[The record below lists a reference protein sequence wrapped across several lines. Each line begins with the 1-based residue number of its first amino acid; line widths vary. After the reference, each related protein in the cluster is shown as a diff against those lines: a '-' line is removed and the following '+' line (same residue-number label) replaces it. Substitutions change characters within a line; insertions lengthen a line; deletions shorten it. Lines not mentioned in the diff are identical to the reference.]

1 MSKKE
6 LTPRTF
12 YILKTIFEFGNR
24 TIIYNVEKGQ
34 NEIANKLGITRQ
46 ALNVHLKKLRE
57 MGYVKTGR
65 GFINIT
71 EKGIEALGLYE
82 NPALILVKVLPQKRF
97 EAYEQIKALP
107 AVQILRVAGDVDIV
121 IITDQS
127 KMDDILRKLSKING
141 IEETR
146 TYVSIETLSS

>member
-107 AVQILRVAGDVDIV
+107 AVQILRVTGDVDIV